1 MAIKF
6 GKETKRSETNAE
18 GKKLT
23 SQKGRKTTAQ
33 KAKAVAKGKT
43 TIKSK

>member
-6 GKETKRSETNAE
+6 GKEPKRAETNAE
-18 GKKLT
+18 GRKLT
-23 SQKGRKTTAQ
+23 SQKGRKATTQ

-43 TIKSK
+43 AIKKK

>member
-6 GKETKRSETNAE
+6 GKEPKRAETNAE
-18 GKKLT
+18 GKRLT
-23 SQKGRKTTAQ
+23 SQKGRKVTSQ

-43 TIKSK
+43 AIKKK